1 MLMGSAPMQM
11 QVLGAG
17 AFDFLLTTAELA
29 RRLLSAGMICLNVLI
44 LIESIC
50 LGICSYSLTHGSC
63 KIVVNH
69 APVMRPDKSLFI
81 RKEFAL
87 VKLCELTVL

>member
-1 MLMGSAPMQM
+1 MVVMVMDTMPLQMLMGSAPMEM

-44 LIESIC
+44 LIESLC
-50 LGICSYSLTHGSC
+50 LGICL
-63 KIVVNH
+63 
-69 APVMRPDKSLFI
+69 I
-81 RKEFAL
+81 R
-87 VKLCELTVL
+87 